1 MQQPHH
7 TLYLSNIDWSIKK
20 PVLRRALYTL
30 FSRHG
35 KILDVVALRKDGL
48 RGQAWIIFEDVA
60 AATAALQADQG
71 FEFFGRGLKIAYANE
86 KSDRIAK
93 MEGTYKPRKKRP
105 KLVVE
110 EQQQQENGVGV
121 EGSNGNGVGQ
131 NGGEKHDA
139 ADDDDEDDEDEM
151 LAPPSKILFAKDVP
165 AECNEMM
172 LSILFRQ
179 YPGFQEVRVPRQGL
193 AFAEYENEVQASVAF
208 KALNRFKLTNTE
220 VLKLNYAKV

>member
-71 FEFFGRGLKIAYANE
+71 FEFFGRGLKIAYAND

-110 EQQQQENGVGV
+110 EQQEQEQENGVGV
-121 EGSNGNGVGQ
+121 EGNDGSNSNVGGQ
-131 NGGEKHDA
+131 VDGGEN
-139 ADDDDEDDEDEM
+139 DEEEEDEL

>member
-110 EQQQQENGVGV
+110 EQQENGVGV
-121 EGSNGNGVGQ
+121 EGSHANGVGQ
-131 NGGEKHDA
+131 NGGENHNA
-139 ADDDDEDDEDEM
+139 AADDEDDEDEL